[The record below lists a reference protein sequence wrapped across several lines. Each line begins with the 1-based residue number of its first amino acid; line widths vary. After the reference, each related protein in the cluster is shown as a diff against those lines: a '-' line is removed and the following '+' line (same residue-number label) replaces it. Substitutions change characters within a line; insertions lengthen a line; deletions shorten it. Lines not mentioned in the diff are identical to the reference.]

1 MLGDTASVAWFPGMK
16 CTPRPDQVCVDP
28 KPTIAEAAAVA
39 AAGATHVVLVL
50 GLQSLAPCDSA
61 RAYHDGGD
69 EFNPCG
75 YEAEQHDRTR
85 LALPK
90 VQQSLSAA
98 VLAAAKAHGIPAAVV
113 LVHGGALALEGLKTD
128 ADAILDAHYPGE
140 VTGAQAVADALWG
153 RFSPAGKLTYSV
165 MPDAYCNL
173 SDFAS
178 MSMTEAPG
186 RTSKYYPTSPDL
198 PPPLWTFGAGLT
210 YTTWRFSLDKVA
222 ESAKA
227 STAVATLPASWT
239 IRVTNTGKV
248 DSDEVVQ

>member
-1 MLGDTASVAWFPGMK
+1 MV
-16 CTPRPDQVCVDP
+16 
-28 KPTIAEAAAVA
+28 
-39 AAGATHVVLVL
+39 
-50 GLQSLAPCDSA
+50 
-61 RAYHDGGD
+61 
-69 EFNPCG
+69 
-75 YEAEQHDRTR
+75 
-85 LALPK
+85 
-90 VQQSLSAA
+90 
-98 VLAAAKAHGIPAAVV
+98 
-113 LVHGGALALEGLKTD
+113 

-186 RTSKYYPTSPDL
+186 RTYKYYPTSPDL

-248 DSDEVVQ
+248 DSDEVVQVFFVPQFTRPNGCPTPHRQLIDFQRVHVKAGATMAVKFSVAQIELVAADGSKGQVPGNYTILFTNGEDATVSVAVQV